1 MRSKAIQISLLFFL
15 VAIGFPTL
23 SQKTIVKGVVLD
35 KATQTTIPFATLFF
49 LGTKT
54 GVTSDLD
61 GKFVFETYYSSDTLV
76 CTMVGYLPLK
86 KKIQQGKSQELVLE
100 LEANTQMK
108 ELVITDD
115 KWEDPAIALIK
126 KVLDNKKINNREKLD
141 AYEYESYTK
150 VEFDLNNI
158 KESLADKKILQSFE
172 FVFDQMDTTQE
183 KNYLPI
189 FMTESLSD
197 VCFRR
202 EPKLLKEVIKGAKVS
217 GVENESVNQFL
228 GDMYQNINIYDND
241 LLAFNKSFTSPIAA
255 YCLGFYDY
263 KIQDTVIIDGK
274 YCFEVKYEP
283 KRRQELL
290 FEGTMWIH
298 DTTYAIKKLE
308 AAITESANINWIN
321 HFSVTQYYDEVEKEV
336 WMLVGDEMLVDFNF
350 SDRKMGMYGRKKSS
364 YNHFVINQP
373 RDMSFF
379 KGFTDVQLMEDAS
392 KHDEAY
398 WDEHRHF
405 ELSKKEKQI
414 YNMVDTLQ
422 SIPQFNTVVD
432 IINLFINGYK
442 VIGKYEIG
450 PYYTLYSFNPIEG
463 NRLRFGG
470 RTGNAFSSR
479 VMLDGFVAYGL
490 LDQQWKYGGGA
501 LIVFNKNPRFAWD
514 IHAKKDVEQIGQSTG
529 QLRQDNILSSVFR
542 RNPANKLTM
551 VTEFSTFLEKEWV
564 YGLSNKLYFKHR
576 VLAPIGDFYRFRT
589 QDSQHKTIPLSR
601 IPTTELTI
609 SLRFAYKEK
618 FIYGD
623 FERISLGT
631 SWPELEVSYTKSL
644 PGVFGAQFNYQRAQ
658 VTLMDMWRLG
668 PFGYMNF
675 STQAGKIYGQVP
687 FPLLM
692 MHQGNE
698 TFFYDDGSY
707 NTMNYFEFVSD
718 RWVSAWAT
726 YHAEGLLLNKIP
738 IMRRLKWREVV
749 SAKAVVGGYD
759 QRNDNYLSRDWSVT
773 PDGKN
778 DVYTLTKP
786 YFEAAVGVENIFKI
800 LRLDMLYRLS
810 YLDHPDI
817 FKVGL
822 RAKIQFDF

>member
-1 MRSKAIQISLLFFL
+1 MRNKAIYISLILIL
-15 VAIGFPTL
+15 NVLGFSAL
-23 SQKTIVKGVVLD
+23 SQKTIVKGVVVD
-35 KATQTTIPFATLFF
+35 KVTQATLPFATVFF
-49 LGTKT
+49 MGTKT
-54 GVTSDLD
+54 GTTSDID

-76 CTMVGYLPLK
+76 ATMVGYNPVK
-86 KKIQQGKSQELVLE
+86 KRIQQGKSQEVRLE
-100 LEANTQMK
+100 LETNTQMS

-126 KVLDNKKINNREKLD
+126 KVLNNKKINNREKLD

-158 KESLADKKILQSFE
+158 KESLADKKILKSFE

-217 GVENESVNQFL
+217 GVENESINQFL

-274 YCFEVKYEP
+274 YCFEVTYQP

-298 DTTYAIKKLE
+298 DTTYAIKKLN

-321 HFSVTQYYDEVEKEV
+321 HFSVTQYYDEVESEV
-336 WMLVGDEMLVDFNF
+336 WMLTGDEMLVDFNF
-350 SDRKMGMYGRKKSS
+350 SDKKMGMYGRKRSS

-373 RDMSFF
+373 RDMNFF
-379 KGFTDVQLMEDAS
+379 KGFTDVELKADAS
-392 KHDEAY
+392 KHDDAY
-398 WDEHRHF
+398 WEEHRHF
-405 ELSKKEKQI
+405 ELSSKEKQI

-463 NRLRFGG
+463 NRFRFGG

-479 VMLDGFVAYGL
+479 VMIDGFAAYGL
-490 LDQQWKYGGGA
+490 KDQQWKYGGGA
-501 LIVFNKNPRFAWD
+501 LFVFNKNPRFAWD

-529 QLRQDNILSSVFR
+529 QLRQDNVLSSVFR

-551 VTEFSTFLEKEWV
+551 VTEFSTYLEKEWV
-564 YGLSNKLYFKHR
+564 YGLSNKLFFKHR
-576 VLAPIGDFYRFRT
+576 VLAPIGDFYQFRT
-589 QDSQHKTIPLSR
+589 FDQQHKSTPLNR
-601 IPTTELTI
+601 INTTEMTL
-609 SLRFAYKEK
+609 SVRFAYKEK

-631 SWPELEVSYTKSL
+631 SWPELEVSYTRSL
-644 PGVFGAQFNYQRAQ
+644 PGVLGAQFNYQRAQ
-658 VTLMDMWRLG
+658 VTLIDMWRLG

-718 RWVSAWAT
+718 RWVNVWAT

-738 IMRRLKWREVV
+738 IMRRLKWREVL

-759 QRNDNYLSRDWSVT
+759 QRNDQYLSRDWSVVA
-773 PDGKN
+773 DGKN